1 MLKGKKIVIGVTGSI
16 AAYKTPLLVRLLKK
30 AGAEV
35 KVIMTEAA
43 VDFVTPLTLSTLSEN
58 PVLVKPFDPED
69 GSWNSHVELGQWAD
83 LFVLAPVSANTMAKM
98 ATGITDNFFTA
109 AYLSAKC
116 PVIFAPAMD
125 LDMYKHPSTQKNI
138 GILQAYGN
146 ILIAPAA
153 GELASGLYGE
163 GRMEEPDLIYNKII
177 RYFDENDVLKGKTVL
192 VTAGPTY
199 EPVDPVRFLG
209 NHSSGKMGYAL
220 AENFRKRGAG
230 VTLVSGPV
238 RGLEA
243 HPDIKRVDVVT
254 AAEMHEAAVTE
265 FKKAQIAI
273 MTAAVAD
280 YRPQTVSGTKMK
292 KTGDAMSL
300 HLVPTVDILK
310 DLGKMKK
317 PEQYL
322 AGFALETENEEENA
336 RKKLKD
342 KNLDMIVL
350 NSLRDE
356 GSGFGT
362 DTNKVT
368 IYTRSGKVLP
378 FDLDSKTKIAGDIV
392 NTLIQDIKEGK

>member
-1 MLKGKKIVIGVTGSI
+1 MLEGKKIVIGVTGSI

-30 AGAEV
+30 AGADV
-35 KVIMTEAA
+35 KVMMTEAA

-116 PVIFAPAMD
+116 PVMFAPAMD
-125 LDMYKHPSTQKNI
+125 LDMYNHPSTQKNI

-146 ILIAPAA
+146 ILIAPAT

-163 GRMEEPDLIYNKII
+163 GRMEEPELIYNKITE
-177 RYFDENDVLKGKTVL
+177 FFKESGVLENKPVL

-199 EPVDPVRFLG
+199 EPVDPVRFIG
-209 NHSSGKMGYAL
+209 NHSSGRMGYAI
-220 AENFRKRGAG
+220 AEDLRKRGAK

-238 RGLEA
+238 RGLEL
-243 HPDIKRVDVVT
+243 HPDIKKVDVFT
-254 AAEMHEAAVTE
+254 AGEMQKVVVPEFEKAE
-265 FKKAQIAI
+265 IAI

-280 YRPQTVSGTKMK
+280 YRPEEASDTKIK
-292 KTGDAMSL
+292 KTGNAFSL
-300 HLVPTVDILK
+300 KLVPTADILS
-310 DLGKMKK
+310 DLGKRKK

-322 AGFALETENEEENA
+322 VGFALETENEEANA
-336 RKKLKD
+336 RKKLKE

-350 NSLRDE
+350 NSLRDK

-378 FDLDSKTKIAGDIV
+378 FGLDSKTKVAGDIV
-392 NTLIQDIKEGK
+392 NTILQDIKEGK

>member
-1 MLKGKKIVIGVTGSI
+1 MLEGKKIVIGVTGSI

-30 AGAEV
+30 AGADV
-35 KVIMTEAA
+35 KVMMTEAA

-116 PVIFAPAMD
+116 PVMFAPAMD
-125 LDMYKHPSTQKNI
+125 LDMYNHPSTQKNI

-146 ILIAPAA
+146 ILIAPAT

-163 GRMEEPDLIYNKII
+163 GRMEEPELIYNKITE
-177 RYFDENDVLKGKTVL
+177 FFKESGVLENMPVL

-199 EPVDPVRFLG
+199 EPVDPVRFIG
-209 NHSSGKMGYAL
+209 NHSSGKMGYAI
-220 AENFRKRGAG
+220 AENLRKRGAK

-238 RGLEA
+238 QGLEL
-243 HPDIKRVDVVT
+243 HPDIKKVDVFT
-254 AAEMHEAAVTE
+254 AGEMQKVVVPEFEKAE
-265 FKKAQIAI
+265 IAI

-280 YRPQTVSGTKMK
+280 YRPEEASDTKIK
-292 KTGDAMSL
+292 KTGNAFSL
-300 HLVPTVDILK
+300 KLVPTADILS
-310 DLGKMKK
+310 DLGKRKK

-322 AGFALETENEEENA
+322 VGFALETENEEANA
-336 RKKLKD
+336 RKKLKE

-350 NSLRDE
+350 NSLRDK

-378 FDLDSKTKIAGDIV
+378 FGLDSKTKVAGDIV
-392 NTLIQDIKEGK
+392 NTILQDIKEGK

>member
-1 MLKGKKIVIGVTGSI
+1 MLEGKKIVIGVTGSI

-30 AGAEV
+30 AGARV
-35 KVIMTEAA
+35 KVMMTGAA

-58 PVLVKPFDPED
+58 PVLVKTFDPED

-109 AYLSAKC
+109 AYLSARC
-116 PVIFAPAMD
+116 PVMFAPAMD

-153 GELASGLYGE
+153 GELASGLHGE
-163 GRMEEPDLIYNKII
+163 GRMEEPELIYTSITEFFKENGVLGNKP
-177 RYFDENDVLKGKTVL
+177 VL

-199 EPVDPVRFLG
+199 EPVDPVRFIG
-209 NHSSGKMGYAL
+209 NHSSGKMGYAI
-220 AENFRKRGAG
+220 AESFRKKGAK

-238 RGLEA
+238 KGLEV
-243 HPDIKRVDVVT
+243 HPGIKKVDVMT
-254 AAEMHEAAVTE
+254 SREMHKAVIPE
-265 FKKAQIAI
+265 FDKAEIAI

-280 YRPQTVSGTKMK
+280 YRPESAFDTKLK
-292 KTGDAMSL
+292 KTGDEFSL
-300 HLVPTVDILK
+300 KLVPTTDILR
-310 DLGKMKK
+310 DLGKRKK
-317 PEQYL
+317 PGQYL
-322 AGFALETENEEENA
+322 VGFALETENEENNA
-336 RKKLKD
+336 RKKLKEKD
-342 KNLDMIVL
+342 LDMIVL

-392 NTLIQDIKEGK
+392 NTIIQDIKEGK

>member
-35 KVIMTEAA
+35 KIIMTEAA

-58 PVLVKPFDPED
+58 PVLLKPFDPED

-116 PVIFAPAMD
+116 PVMFAPAMD
-125 LDMYKHPSTQKNI
+125 LDMYNHPSTQKNI

-146 ILIAPAA
+146 ILIAPAT

-163 GRMEEPDLIYNKII
+163 GRMEEPELIYNKITEFFI
-177 RYFDENDVLKGKTVL
+177 ESGILENKRVL

-199 EPVDPVRFLG
+199 EPVDPVRFIG
-209 NHSSGKMGYAL
+209 NHSTGKMGYAI
-220 AENFRKRGAG
+220 AESLRRRGAK

-238 RGLEA
+238 RELEL
-243 HPDIKRVDVVT
+243 HPDIKKVEVVT
-254 AAEMHEAAVTE
+254 AGEMHEAVVTE
-265 FKKAQIAI
+265 FEKAVISI

-280 YRPQTVSGTKMK
+280 YRPEATSDTKMK
-292 KTGDAMSL
+292 KTGNAFSL
-300 HLVPTVDILK
+300 KLVPTADILS
-310 DLGKMKK
+310 DLGKRKK

-322 AGFALETENEEENA
+322 VGFALETENEEENA
-336 RKKLKD
+336 RKKLKE

-378 FDLDSKTKIAGDIV
+378 FGLDSKTKVAGDIV
-392 NTLIQDIKEGK
+392 NTILQDIKEGK